1 MSWNDVI
8 CTLQWTSMFW
18 TDRHQWDLVI
28 NVPIRLTI
36 GAPVFHYTL
45 RTVLGNT
52 LGCEFANTGDYD
64 GFSPTELLQH
74 GGFLLKIGKPG
85 VVGKQGVSDDNI
97 LYRQEAGRQSR

>member
-1 MSWNDVI
+1 
-8 CTLQWTSMFW
+8 MFW

-36 GAPVFHYTL
+36 GAPILHYTL
-45 RTVLGNT
+45 RTVLGST

-74 GGFLLKIGKPG
+74 GSFLLKTGKPR
-85 VVGKQGVSDDNI
+85 VVGEQGVLGDNI
-97 LYRQEAGRQSR
+97 LHGQKAGRQSR